1 MPPLKNVKHE
11 LFAQALIE
19 NNGNQTK
26 SYQAVYDPPLEVSA
40 RTHGSHLAT
49 NSNVRARVID
59 LLEKREAL
67 SLKGLRNGLERTV
80 TNSDD
85 RLAFEGIK
93 FAFKLHGAVDNDSDS
108 SNTSV
113 HNHLHLHAEDV
124 SRLTDAERL
133 AKLREF
139 LG

>member
-11 LFAQALIE
+11 MFAQAVIE
-19 NNGNQTK
+19 NNGNLTH
-26 SYQAVYDPPLEVSA
+26 SYQEVYEPTSLNGANS
-40 RTHGSHLAT
+40 HGSRVMA
-49 NSNVRARVID
+49 NSSVRLRVID

-93 FAFKLHGAVDNDSDS
+93 FAFKLHGAVDNDQDN

-113 HNHLHLHAEDV
+113 HNHLHLHADDV

>member
-1 MPPLKNVKHE
+1 MPPLENVKHE

-19 NNGNQTK
+19 NKGNQTQA
-26 SYQAVYDPPLEVSA
+26 YQEVYDPEHPVSA
-40 RTHGSHLAT
+40 RTHGARLVAKGC
-49 NSNVRARVID
+49 VRERVID

-124 SRLTDAERL
+124 SRLTDDQRL